1 MREAVYSWAAIYE
14 DLRGRR
20 SQMWHLNHN
29 RFDPA
34 KIYYKQYVTKFLLS
48 QGRKNLATRLFL
60 PD

>member
-1 MREAVYSWAAIYE
+1 MQEAVYSWAATYE

-48 QGRKNLATRLFL
+48 QGRKN
-60 PD
+60 